1 LRPPL
6 TSNVRPLAQREN
18 SRKPQYPSSMRAQS
32 YFESESS
39 AGFSVGVGCPSF
51 GGQRTGCGGS
61 GRLRAGLVTGLK
73 APQPA
78 LVSRSQLEASSGVAV
93 HGESSAAWSWFSR
106 SVGRREK
113 MHCKVGRSVKYQMPE
128 LPTPQRSST
137 AAQSQSL
144 SAVVVSR
151 SGHLL
156 AQPGWPN
163 PSVKGTSRKRAAPYV
178 ER

>member
-1 LRPPL
+1 
-6 TSNVRPLAQREN
+6 
-18 SRKPQYPSSMRAQS
+18 MRAQP
-32 YFESESS
+32 YHESESS
-39 AGFSVGVGCPSF
+39 AGFNVGVGCPSF
-51 GGQRTGCGGS
+51 DGQRTGCGGS

-73 APQPA
+73 APQSA
-78 LVSRSQLEASSGVAV
+78 LVAKSQREASSGVAV
-93 HGESSAAWSWFSR
+93 LGENSAAWSWFSR
-106 SVGRREK
+106 LVSRQEK

-128 LPTPQRSST
+128 FSAPQRSST

-151 SGHLL
+151 SGHRL

>member
-1 LRPPL
+1 MK
-6 TSNVRPLAQREN
+6 AQ
-18 SRKPQYPSSMRAQS
+18 P

-39 AGFSVGVGCPSF
+39 AAFSVGVGCPSF
-51 GGQRTGCGGS
+51 GGQRTGRGGS
-61 GRLRAGLVTGLK
+61 SRLRSGLVTGLR
-73 APQPA
+73 APRPGLA
-78 LVSRSQLEASSGVAV
+78 VTSQLGASSGVAV
-93 HGESSAAWSWFSR
+93 LGESSAAWSWFSR
-106 SVGRREK
+106 LISRREK
-113 MHCKVGRSVKYQMPE
+113 MHCKVGRSAKYQMPE
-128 LPTPQRSST
+128 LFTPQRSST

>member
-1 LRPPL
+1 
-6 TSNVRPLAQREN
+6 
-18 SRKPQYPSSMRAQS
+18 MRAQP

-61 GRLRAGLVTGLK
+61 GRLRAALVTALK
-73 APQPA
+73 APRPA
-78 LVSRSQLEASSGVAV
+78 LVTKSQLEASSGAAV
-93 HGESSAAWSWFSR
+93 LGESSAAWSWLSC
-106 SVGRREK
+106 SVSQREK
-113 MHCKVGRSVKYQMPE
+113 MRCKVGRSVKYQMPE
-128 LPTPQRSST
+128 FSAPQRSST

-151 SGHLL
+151 SGHRLV
-156 AQPGWPN
+156 QPGWPN

>member
-1 LRPPL
+1 
-6 TSNVRPLAQREN
+6 
-18 SRKPQYPSSMRAQS
+18 MRAQP
-32 YFESESS
+32 YFESESR

-73 APQPA
+73 APRPGSA
-78 LVSRSQLEASSGVAV
+78 AKSRLEASSGVAV
-93 HGESSAAWSWFSR
+93 LGENSAAWSWFSR
-106 SVGRREK
+106 LASRRKK

-128 LPTPQRSST
+128 LFTPQRSST

-151 SGHLL
+151 SGHRP

-163 PSVKGTSRKRAAPYV
+163 PTVKGTSCGRPQAAPYL

>member
-1 LRPPL
+1 
-6 TSNVRPLAQREN
+6 
-18 SRKPQYPSSMRAQS
+18 MRAQP

-51 GGQRTGCGGS
+51 GGQRTDRGGS
-61 GRLRAGLVTGLK
+61 IRLRAGLVTGLK
-73 APQPA
+73 APRPDLA
-78 LVSRSQLEASSGVAV
+78 ANSQLEASSGVAV
-93 HGESSAAWSWFSR
+93 LGESSPDWSWFSCLA
-106 SVGRREK
+106 SQREK
-113 MHCKVGRSVKYQMPE
+113 LHCKVGRSVKYQMPE
-128 LPTPQRSST
+128 FSRRQRSST

-144 SAVVVSR
+144 SAVVISR
-151 SGHLL
+151 SGYRL

>member
-1 LRPPL
+1 
-6 TSNVRPLAQREN
+6 
-18 SRKPQYPSSMRAQS
+18 MRTQP
-32 YFESESS
+32 YFESASS
-39 AGFSVGVGCPSF
+39 AGFSVGVGCPPF
-51 GGQRTGCGGS
+51 GGQRTGCGVS

-73 APQPA
+73 APRPA
-78 LVSRSQLEASSGVAV
+78 LVAKSQLEASAGVV
-93 HGESSAAWSWFSR
+93 VLGESSAAWSWFSR
-106 SVGRREK
+106 SVSRRREK

-128 LPTPQRSST
+128 FSAPQRSST

-151 SGHLL
+151 SGHRL